1 MFRHT
6 ACTRVRAIRLA
17 AKDCRAVTYRTTVS
31 NSRSPEVAPPVAVSI
46 LTNDFMGEFDA
57 NICFAAAVADVLCN
71 HRASRDS
78 SLSLSGSED

>member
-31 NSRSPEVAPPVAVSI
+31 NSRSPEANPPVAVSI
-46 LTNDFMGEFDA
+46 LTNEYCGGVHAFIHCNSRFMRGP
-57 NICFAAAVADVLCN
+57 
-71 HRASRDS
+71 
-78 SLSLSGSED
+78 